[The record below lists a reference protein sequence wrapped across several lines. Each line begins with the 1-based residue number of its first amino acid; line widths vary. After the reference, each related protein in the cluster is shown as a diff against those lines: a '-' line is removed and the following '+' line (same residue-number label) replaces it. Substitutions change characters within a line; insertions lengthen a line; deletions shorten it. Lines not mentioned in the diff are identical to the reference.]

1 LKKPAPTPVVL
12 AKVEPEAENELVN
25 LNRVQERQK
34 LMVEN
39 MEKIKMRQELFY
51 E

>member
-1 LKKPAPTPVVL
+1 V
-12 AKVEPEAENELVN
+12 AENELVN

>member
-1 LKKPAPTPVVL
+1 MVL
-12 AKVEPEAENELVN
+12 VKVEPVAENELVN

-51 E
+51 D